1 MVLGTCLLL
10 YPYICVLNDMYFSTS
25 VLMTVAVKPAGG
37 AVSLRQQT
45 VLAATGGGLPGIA
58 PDSGPE

>member
-1 MVLGTCLLL
+1 
-10 YPYICVLNDMYFSTS
+10 MYFSTS

-45 VLAATGGGLPGIA
+45 VLTATGGGLPGVA